1 MIEKSKQKLG
11 KIDRVFLYK
20 ILPPLNFLLYNKIA
34 GDYT

>member
-11 KIDRVFLYK
+11 KIDRVFYTK
-20 ILPPLNFLLYNKIA
+20 FPPLNFLLYNKIA